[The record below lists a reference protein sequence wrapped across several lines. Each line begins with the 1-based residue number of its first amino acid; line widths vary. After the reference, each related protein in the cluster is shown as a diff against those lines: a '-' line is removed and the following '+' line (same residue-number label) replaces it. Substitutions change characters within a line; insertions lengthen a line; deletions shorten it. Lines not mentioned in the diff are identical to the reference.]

1 MDKREF
7 LKALELALQPI
18 DKEEREQTLAY
29 YEEIIDDRCDGGMT
43 EAEAVYSLGSIE
55 EITRP
60 ILEDAG
66 ITSDTAES
74 NEKMSMWDAVKMLF
88 VGFCIVCVNFWAWSL
103 DVTMWSSG
111 IIYILS
117 GLFRSTSSVMAFVG
131 LGLTSCAGALALC
144 VPFVKLTKWSYV
156 RIKAYISDISLFF
169 KGFGGANK

>member
-7 LKALELALQPI
+7 LKALELALQPV

-88 VGFCIVCVNFWAWSL
+88 VGFCIVCANILVWLYDIPLWI
-103 DVTMWSSG
+103 SG
-111 IIYILS
+111 ISVIIFGIPGVMIYTAAYV
-117 GLFRSTSSVMAFVG
+117 GVG
-131 LGLTSCAGALALC
+131 LCMCACALALC
-144 VPFVKLTKWSYV
+144 VPIVRFTKWSYA
-156 RIKAYISDISLFF
+156 RIKEYIFKLKAFF
-169 KGFGGANK
+169 EDFGGNK

>member
-29 YEEIIDDRCDGGMT
+29 YEEIIDDRCEGGMT

-74 NEKMSMWDAVKMLF
+74 NDKMSIWDVIKTLF
-88 VGFCIVCVNFWAWSL
+88 VGFCIVCLNIWAWSL
-103 DVTMWSSG
+103 DITMWSSG
-111 IIYILS
+111 ILYILS
-117 GLFRSTSSVMAFVG
+117 GLFRMVSSKAMFAG
-131 LGLTSCAGALALC
+131 LGLISCACALALC
-144 VPFVKLTKWSYV
+144 VPFVKLTKWSYARV
-156 RIKAYISDISLFF
+156 KEYIFKLKSFF
-169 KGFGGANK
+169 EDFGGNK